1 MEDDDLAASK
11 RKPARPDLDAMSIE
25 ALGEYIAD
33 LEAEIARAKAMIDK
47 KEHARSTAAG
57 VFRD

>member
-1 MEDDDLAASK
+1 MEDEDLAARK
-11 RKPARPDLDAMSIE
+11 RKPAPPDLDAMSIE

-47 KEHARSTAAG
+47 KERARSAAAG